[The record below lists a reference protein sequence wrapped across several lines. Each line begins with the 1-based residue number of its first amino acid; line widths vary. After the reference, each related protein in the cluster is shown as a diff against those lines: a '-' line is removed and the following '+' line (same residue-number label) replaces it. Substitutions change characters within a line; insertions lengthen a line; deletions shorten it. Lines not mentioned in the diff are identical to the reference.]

1 MLVEN
6 NCDEAITGMALGVDT
21 VFALAVL
28 ELKREGYISSRCN
41 CSDGCVKWKT
51 LHKDWGE
58 FMTLDET
65 IAHEKEVAK
74 ETYVGAMLDYM
85 DFTPRTLKEI
95 LDANEV
101 QKRE

>member
-1 MLVEN
+1 
-6 NCDEAITGMALGVDT
+6 
-21 VFALAVL
+21 
-28 ELKREGYISSRCN
+28 
-41 CSDGCVKWKT
+41 
-51 LHKDWGE
+51 
-58 FMTLDET
+58 MTLDET
-65 IAHEKEVAK
+65 IKKKKEVAK